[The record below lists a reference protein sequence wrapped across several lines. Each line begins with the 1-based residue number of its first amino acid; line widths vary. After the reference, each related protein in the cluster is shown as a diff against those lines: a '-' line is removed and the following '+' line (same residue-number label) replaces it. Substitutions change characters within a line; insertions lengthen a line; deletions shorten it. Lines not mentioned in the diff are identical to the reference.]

1 MLQRYPA
8 APHALSPPCTT
19 VLGSA
24 RLPGWRKTMQRT
36 YRAIV
41 IATLGIGLAV
51 APSVV
56 HATCVGDCGGTG
68 SVQINDLIL
77 MVNIAL
83 GNASLSTCMSGDADA
98 SGEIT
103 INEIILAVG
112 FALAGCE
119 PSQ

>member
-1 MLQRYPA
+1 
-8 APHALSPPCTT
+8 
-19 VLGSA
+19 
-24 RLPGWRKTMQRT
+24 MQRT

-51 APSVV
+51 APSAV

-83 GNASLSTCMSGDADA
+83 
-98 SGEIT
+98 EKRI
-103 INEIILAVG
+103 
-112 FALAGCE
+112 ALHVHEWRCRRFR
-119 PSQ
+119 